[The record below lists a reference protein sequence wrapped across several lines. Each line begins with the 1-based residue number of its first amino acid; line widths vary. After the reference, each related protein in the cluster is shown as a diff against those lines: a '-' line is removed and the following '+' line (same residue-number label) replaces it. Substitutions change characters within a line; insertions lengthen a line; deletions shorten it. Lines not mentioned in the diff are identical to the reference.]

1 MLEERSTRAL
11 IVGTSTETEILND
24 KSLVMRLIP
33 KFTIMCINTAFH
45 YFPALDFL
53 FFNGRFTSLG
63 DEDFQPRSIGTIF
76 SPVDMVK
83 VKHYRIFRFH
93 TRQGDFASKIST
105 DITAPLPHGPT
116 TLLDIVFPACAHL
129 GFKEIY
135 ILGAEYRKDIEY
147 KRFPEDAAIVNR
159 AQPTMNRQAEMELA
173 HLRLQEW
180 NAYFEATGISCFAL
194 SKNSQTP
201 FKKIELE
208 SLC

>member
-1 MLEERSTRAL
+1 MLNMRSSRAL
-11 IVGTSTETEILND
+11 IVGTSTESEILND
-24 KSLVMRLIP
+24 EALVRKLIP
-33 KFTIMCINTAFH
+33 RFTIMCINSAFH

-53 FFNGRFTSLG
+53 FFNGRFTALG
-63 DEDFQPRSIGTIF
+63 DEHFHPRTIGTIF
-76 SPVDMVK
+76 SPVDMLMVK
-83 VKHYRIFRFH
+83 NYKIFRFH

-105 DITAPLPHGPT
+105 NISAPLPHGPT

-135 ILGAEYRKDIEY
+135 ILGAEYRQDIEY
-147 KRFPEDAAIVNR
+147 KRFSGDDAIVNR
-159 AQPTMNRQAEMELA
+159 SQPTMNRQAEMELA
-173 HLRLQEW
+173 HIRLNEW
-180 NAYFEATGISCFAL
+180 HQYFESAGISCFAL